1 MALNVLICSRY
12 AKEILVDDDTY
23 VLDKL
28 IHLVL
33 LLVKALDELIEL
45 PDEQSNILAT
55 VRHNF

>member
-55 VRHNF
+55 VRHDF

>member
-45 PDEQSNILAT
+45 PDEQSNILTT